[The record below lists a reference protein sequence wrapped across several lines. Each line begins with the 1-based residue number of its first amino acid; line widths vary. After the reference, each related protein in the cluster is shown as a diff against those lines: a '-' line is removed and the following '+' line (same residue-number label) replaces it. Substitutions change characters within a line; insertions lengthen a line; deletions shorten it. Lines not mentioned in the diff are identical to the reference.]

1 VADGL
6 LPEKVLG
13 AEVRGG
19 FPLGPLRPNYAFYV
33 SNGPKLITDD
43 RTAAGMLSWDNFSDN
58 NDDKAVGGRVGLFVP
73 ALGIEAGYGFE
84 RAKPGDQG
92 TRVAN
97 LRSWLHSV
105 DFNMTRD
112 CDLLKG
118 RIDLHAQY
126 AWTRVDH
133 AVCDPTGAL
142 GFGPLS
148 FSNKRDGGYAQIAYR
163 NLLRR
168 RLL

>member
-1 VADGL
+1 
-6 LPEKVLG
+6 
-13 AEVRGG
+13 
-19 FPLGPLRPNYAFYV
+19 
-33 SNGPKLITDD
+33 
-43 RTAAGMLSWDNFSDN
+43 
-58 NDDKAVGGRVGLFVP
+58 VGGRVGLFVP

-84 RAKPGDQG
+84 SAKPGDQG